1 MSFVPR
7 GAVGK
12 GQPSGPSRVRRE
24 RLNDLPGRAWIQF
37 TRSWFVENPP
47 RRSAAERSHPAKFP
61 EGLAERFVSFFTR
74 PGQWV
79 LDPFA
84 GTGSTLVAARR
95 LGRPSV
101 GVELSSRYA
110 RLAERRVDAVAAGRA
125 VPAIL
130 LAEDARKLGESWRRL
145 GLPAPS
151 LVLTSPPY
159 WDMLRQGRGGVR
171 SVHRRR
177 KEEGLSEAY
186 SADPRDL
193 GNLTDYRRFLD
204 DLLPILAE
212 AGGLLAPER
221 YLVVVLQNLRDP
233 SGVYRRLAWEVAAG
247 LDRTPLEFQG
257 ERIWCQDS
265 KPLGIWGYPVTF
277 VPNVHHHYCLI
288 FRRIGP
294 GRSASLPARG
304 PPRSV
309 RVSRSPARTRGAS
322 PPPSGD
328 GAARSARR

>member
-1 MSFVPR
+1 M
-7 GAVGK
+7 
-12 GQPSGPSRVRRE
+12 
-24 RLNDLPGRAWIQF
+24 
-37 TRSWFVENPP
+37 ENPP

-61 EGLAERFVSFFTR
+61 EGLAERFVRFFTR

-84 GTGSTLVAARR
+84 GAGSTLVAARR

-101 GVELSSRYA
+101 GVELSPEYV
-110 RLAERRVDAVAAGRA
+110 RLAERRVDAVPGARS

-130 LAEDARKLGESWRRL
+130 LAEDARLLGESWRRL
-145 GLPAPS
+145 RLPAPS

-159 WDMLRQGRGGVR
+159 WDMLRKGRGGVR

-177 KEEGLSEAY
+177 REEGLSEAY

-193 GNLTDYRRFLD
+193 GNITDYRRFLEE
-204 DLLPILAE
+204 LLPILAE
-212 AGGLLAPER
+212 AGALLAPER

-233 SGVYRRLAWEVAAG
+233 TGAYRRLAWEVAAG
-247 LDRTPLEFQG
+247 LDRPPLEFQG
-257 ERIWCQDS
+257 EQIWCQDS

-288 FRRIGP
+288 FRRVGP
-294 GRSASLPARG
+294 GRSGGAGAPVDSLERPL
-304 PPRSV
+304 
-309 RVSRSPARTRGAS
+309 SRSPGRRRAAS

-328 GAARSARR
+328 GAAKSARR

>member
-1 MSFVPR
+1 VSPVAKR
-7 GAVGK
+7 RRA
-12 GQPSGPSRVRRE
+12 GPGPVRPHRE
-24 RLNDLPGRAWIQF
+24 RLNELSGREWIRF

-61 EGLAERFVSFFTR
+61 EGLAEGFVRFFTR

-84 GTGSTLVAARR
+84 GTGSTLLAARG

-101 GVELSSRYA
+101 GVELSERYA
-110 RLAERRVDAVAAGRA
+110 RLAERRVNSVPEHRS

-130 LAEDARKLGESWRRL
+130 LTEDARRLAESWRRL
-145 GLPAPS
+145 GLPFPS

-159 WDMLRQGRGGVR
+159 WDMLQQGRGGVR

-186 SADPRDL
+186 SSDPRDL
-193 GNLTDYRRFLD
+193 GNLTDYRQFLD
-204 DLLPILAE
+204 ELLPILSE
-212 AGGLLAPER
+212 AGSLLAPER

-233 SGVYRRLAWEVAAG
+233 SGAYRRLAWDVAAG
-247 LDRTPLEFQG
+247 LDRPPLEFQG

-277 VPNVHHHYCLI
+277 VPNIHHHYCLI

-294 GRSASLPARG
+294 GRTGGGASSEAPRRG
-304 PPRSV
+304 P
-309 RVSRSPARTRGAS
+309 VSRSPARKRGAS
-322 PPPSGD
+322 RRPSAG